1 VDGGHRL
8 ARPSEWRDIV
18 CTRQG
23 RVLNMTLALSS

>member
-1 VDGGHRL
+1 VEG
-8 ARPSEWRDIV
+8 RPDECDIV